1 MKFKKPQKGSIPI
14 IIMFLLGLGIALY
27 PLVSQLYYYRISQQI
42 VEQFDAEKEKLP
54 SEEVKRRM
62 ELAHAYNDTIDPS
75 RIADPYTKE
84 EEEGRAEY
92 ARMLELKEQIGHIKI
107 PKIVVDIPIYAGTS
121 SDILEK
127 GAGHL
132 EGTSLPVGGN
142 NTHTVITAH
151 RGLPQN
157 RLFTDL
163 DKLEVGDRFYIV
175 NLQGTM
181 AYQINQIQVVEPT
194 NFDPILISPGHD
206 YATLLTCT
214 PYMINS
220 HRLLVRG
227 HRVEYTEAMEEQEM
241 EDNKTNRIYQVLFFI
256 TLAILLFIL
265 YKRYRRNKLEKLEA
279 SKDNVI
285 ENSISEEEEKS
296 DSKDTE
302 KKIE

>member
-1 MKFKKPQKGSIPI
+1 MKLKKPHKGSIPI
-14 IIMFLLGLGIALY
+14 IVMFLLGLGIALY
-27 PLVSQLYYYRISQQI
+27 PLISQLYYYRISQQI

-54 SEEVKRRM
+54 TEEVKRRM
-62 ELAHAYNDTIDPS
+62 ALAHAYNDTIDPS

-92 ARMLELKEQIGHIKI
+92 ARMLELKEQIGHVKI
-107 PKIVVDIPIYAGTS
+107 PKIVVDIPIYAGTFP
-121 SDILEK
+121 DVLEK

-142 NTHTVITAH
+142 STHTVITAH

-175 NLQGTM
+175 NLQETM
-181 AYQINQIQVVEPT
+181 AYQVNEIQVVEPT

-227 HRVEYTEAMEEQEM
+227 HRVDYTEAMEEQEM
-241 EDNKTNRIYQVLFFI
+241 NENKTNRMYQVLFFI
-256 TLAILLFIL
+256 TLAMLFFIL
-265 YKRYRRNKLEKLEA
+265 YKRYRRNKLEKLN
-279 SKDNVI
+279 SKKQSQII
-285 ENSISEEEEKS
+285 EPEHKENTKDDSINEEEK
-296 DSKDTE
+296 
-302 KKIE
+302 IE

>member
-1 MKFKKPQKGSIPI
+1 MKLQKPQKGSIPI
-14 IIMFLLGLGIALY
+14 IIIFLLGLGIALY
-27 PLVSQLYYYRISQQI
+27 PLISQLYYYRISQQI

-62 ELAHAYNDTIDPS
+62 ELAHAYNDTIDPT

-107 PKIVVDIPIYAGTS
+107 PKIVIDIPIYAGTS

-142 NTHTVITAH
+142 STHTVITAH

-163 DKLEVGDRFYIV
+163 DKVEVGDRFYIV
-175 NLQGTM
+175 NLQETM
-181 AYQINQIQVVEPT
+181 AYQVDKIQVVEPT

-227 HRVEYTEAMEEQEM
+227 HRVEYTEAMEEKEM
-241 EDNKTNRIYQVLFFI
+241 DDNKTNRMYQVLFFI

-265 YKRYRRNKLEKLEA
+265 YKRYRRNKLKKINTSADGILDESIQEDKEKTVT
-279 SKDNVI
+279 KDH
-285 ENSISEEEEKS
+285 
-296 DSKDTE
+296 E

>member
-1 MKFKKPQKGSIPI
+1 MKIKMPSKKSLPI
-14 IIMFLLGLGIALY
+14 IAMFLLGLGIALY
-27 PLVSQLYYYRISQQI
+27 PLISQLYYYRISQQI

-54 SEEVKRRM
+54 TEEVKRRI

-75 RIADPYTKE
+75 RIADPYTRE

-107 PKIVVDIPIYAGTS
+107 PKIVTDIPIYAGTS
-121 SDILEK
+121 NDVLEK

-163 DKLEVGDRFYIV
+163 DKLEIGDRFYIV
-175 NLQGTM
+175 NLQETL
-181 AYQINQIQVVEPT
+181 AYQVDDIQVVEPT
-194 NFDPILISPGHD
+194 NFEPILIKPGHD

-227 HRVEYTEAMEEQEM
+227 HRVDYVEAVEEQEM
-241 EDNKTNRIYQVLFFI
+241 DDNRTSRIYQVLFFI
-256 TLAILLFIL
+256 TLFILLVIL
-265 YKRYRRNKLEKLEA
+265 YRRYRQYRIDKLKAKNQSTEIPEPIVSDNEDQKDKNDIKLE
-279 SKDNVI
+279 
-285 ENSISEEEEKS
+285 
-296 DSKDTE
+296 
-302 KKIE
+302 